1 MHGVRSPA
9 FVEMKG
15 NVSTIDLAN
24 GKRTPVGL
32 PKGNILANPHKAD
45 GAAQASKICKMH
57 KHTRWPAHLRIHLLT
72 LLPCA
77 ARARWSSAGRL
88 SDEYT
93 VGGRQLGVSIV

>member
-57 KHTRWPAHLRIHLLT
+57 THPLACSLAYSLT
-72 LLPCA
+72 
-77 ARARWSSAGRL
+77 
-88 SDEYT
+88 YT
-93 VGGRQLGVSIV
+93 FTLCCTCPLVKRRSVE